1 MIALENI
8 VSKIVFYIVI
18 LISVGVFLFVWGAL
32 YEEMGSVT
40 ISSVIKHEGLT
51 PLYVFK
57 QSPYGLLL
65 GWLPAYF
72 ASIIFLILFVVIL
85 ERLLPMIVV
94 FSPMLIVMFLWVWS

>member
-1 MIALENI
+1 MIVLKNI
-8 VSKIVFYIVI
+8 VSKIAFYIVI
-18 LISVGVFLFVWGAL
+18 LMAVSVFLFVWGVV

-40 ISSVIKHEGLT
+40 ISSVINHEGLT

-57 QSPYGLLL
+57 QSPVGLLF
-65 GWLPAYF
+65 GWIPAYF

-94 FSPMLIVMFLWVWS
+94 FSPMLIVMFLWMWS